1 MSEIITAIIE
11 VRPVGN
17 ARASGLVRYPRFAAA
32 SRTRSAVS
40 AFTRPGRENVLET
53 VDAAT
58 PAAFA
63 TS

>member
-1 MSEIITAIIE
+1 MITAIIE
-11 VRPVGN
+11 LRPVGSAL
-17 ARASGLVRYPRFAAA
+17 ARGLVRYPSAWAAV
-32 SRTRSAVS
+32 RIRSAVS
-40 AFTRPGRENVLET
+40 AFTRPGRENALDT